1 MNKELRNI
9 SIVAILFLVLAY
21 VFYNYK
27 LTPRSNATV
36 PSNTNNTTTENNT
49 PQPNN
54 NKHANHHP
62 ATGPGGSSH
71 ANDASEINRHP
82 NHIIY
87 TKHAKCRMGC
97 RHFDDS
103 EVQEILADGEVN
115 LNKSNDRPGDCP
127 TYALEGTTHD
137 GQHARMVFA
146 FCKDGDAKVITVID
160 LGTDYKCDCY

>member
-9 SIVAILFLVLAY
+9 SIVVILFLVLGY
-21 VFYNYK
+21 VLYNYK
-27 LTPRSNATV
+27 LTPRNT
-36 PSNTNNTTTENNT
+36 SNTQVNTTIQNNNSDIET
-49 PQPNN
+49 SRN
-54 NKHANHHP
+54 NKHNNHHP
-62 ATGPGGSSH
+62 STGSGGSAH
-71 ANDASEINRHP
+71 TNDASEINRHP
-82 NHIIY
+82 SHIIY

-160 LGTDYKCDCY
+160 LDTDYKCDCY

>member
-9 SIVAILFLVLAY
+9 SIVVILFLILAY

-27 LTPRSNATV
+27 LTPRN
-36 PSNTNNTTTENNT
+36 SNTTPVTNNNTTTQNNIPT
-49 PQPNN
+49 PNKNN
-54 NKHANHHP
+54 HKNQQESKNK
-62 ATGPGGSSH
+62 GGSAH

-82 NHIIY
+82 AHIIY